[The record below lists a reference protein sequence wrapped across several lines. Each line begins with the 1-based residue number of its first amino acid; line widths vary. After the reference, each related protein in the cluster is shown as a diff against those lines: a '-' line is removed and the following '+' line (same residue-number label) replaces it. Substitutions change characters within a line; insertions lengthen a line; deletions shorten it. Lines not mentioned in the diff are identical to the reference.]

1 MSGRKTLFEAP
12 EMTGGFIM
20 SVMKRIMPTIAV
32 FLIMALAFTV
42 KAEAS
47 MGFSVNPSFPEN
59 QRSNSGFYELRIT
72 PGQEQDIIV
81 TVVNPTNTQIA
92 VTVEAF
98 TVSTARSGTVDYSN
112 TRVNDETL
120 PHLISDLITIAEPR
134 VIIPAHSE
142 EDVILKLT
150 APDESFDGIL
160 LGSLRFLREPTE
172 DEIESAGAIMN
183 RYAQAIAIRLS
194 MNDRELDAD
203 FALGEI
209 TSQITNARA
218 SIVVDVRNPMAR
230 MARGVRAEARIF
242 ERDSNR
248 EIFYQSLDE
257 VDFAPNSVFPLT
269 MVDRAGY
276 GLNPGIYRAEI
287 MLEYEGQTWQF
298 DQEFE
303 IAPTQAARVNS
314 QARNQ
319 NQQQAGLR
327 ANNDAINPLTWA
339 MIGAGALV
347 VVVAIVLI
355 IRQKR
360 KSEEILEL
368 QQRILAQQK
377 R

>member
-1 MSGRKTLFEAP
+1 
-12 EMTGGFIM
+12 M

-59 QRSNSGFYELRIT
+59 QRSNSGFYDLRIT